1 MSSAPWTSTIL
12 QKPQTPLIFSLLPS
26 PSLPLSSSRNIQF
39 PKLND
44 NLTVKPLN
52 SSPQPLYGSVSP
64 AQPQAGDDDDEEP
77 AIGDCLVYEEGIF
90 NDPFIENNS
99 NSTHSDARTTK
110 SNNNKDADVLPENLI
125 PEEWMGVQKELNIT
139 KKERRKMAQELEYG
153 SRVEKRRQALMPLNS
168 EEFEKIKQEKLKQL
182 SPVVLDNPKK
192 VYFRENGE
200 KLKQPSPVGVDD
212 PKNAHVWE
220 NGENEKRDAETSGEV
235 SGLDNPKKVYF
246 RENGEKLNQLN
257 PVVLDNPRKAYFRE
271 NEKHVEETRGE
282 VSGGRVAPRNPRLA
296 VYGGG
301 LDDVSALFSS
311 GKYDSGAAGKSQGTR
326 KLFSLEEKSMM
337 NRRVPDVAVA
347 TSGKWHPLH
356 TLAAAG
362 EFFLVTSLLKHN
374 LDINIPDKNGLTA
387 IHKAILAKKQ
397 AIFNFLLRESANPF
411 VRDNEGATL
420 LHYAVFAASSQ
431 MIKILL
437 LYNVD
442 INLQDND
449 GWTPLHLAV
458 QSRRT
463 DILRLLLIKGADKS
477 LKNRDGFTAVD
488 LCLYSGRD
496 TRTYE
501 LIKLLKRI
509 Y

>member
-1 MSSAPWTSTIL
+1 MSSAAPWTSTIP
-12 QKPQTPLIFSLLPS
+12 QKPQTPG
-26 PSLPLSSSRNIQF
+26 PSLFSHLPLPHSRTIQF
-39 PKLND
+39 HRLNH
-44 NLTVKPLN
+44 NLTLKPLN
-52 SSPQPLYGSVSP
+52 SSSQPLYGSVSP
-64 AQPQAGDDDDEEP
+64 APPQDEDDDEEP

-90 NDPFIENNS
+90 NDPFIENTRNS
-99 NSTHSDARTTK
+99 RRSGAHITK
-110 SNNNKDADVLPENLI
+110 SATNKDADVSPENLI
-125 PEEWMGVQKELNIT
+125 PDEWQDVQKELNIT

-153 SRVEKRRQALMPLNS
+153 TRVAKRRQALMPLNS
-168 EEFEKIKQEKLKQL
+168 EGFEKTRQDKIEQMRLEKFEKIKQEKIKQL

-192 VYFRENGE
+192 
-200 KLKQPSPVGVDD
+200 
-212 PKNAHVWE
+212 
-220 NGENEKRDAETSGEV
+220 
-235 SGLDNPKKVYF
+235 
-246 RENGEKLNQLN
+246 
-257 PVVLDNPRKAYFRE
+257 AYFRE
-271 NEKHVEETRGE
+271 IKPEKETNGE

-296 VYGGG
+296 VYGVG
-301 LDDVSALFSS
+301 LEDVSAFFSS
-311 GKYDSGAAGKSQGTR
+311 GKYESAAADKSQGTG
-326 KLFSLEEKSMM
+326 KLFSQEEKAMM

-356 TLAAAG
+356 TLVATG
-362 EFFLVTSLLKHN
+362 EFYLVDSLLKHN
-374 LDINIPDKNGLTA
+374 LDINTPDKNGLTA

-477 LKNRDGFTAVD
+477 LKNKDGFTALD

>member
-1 MSSAPWTSTIL
+1 MASSSALWTSIIL
-12 QKPQTPLIFSLLPS
+12 QNPQNPPLLFPLLPTS
-26 PSLPLSSSRNIQF
+26 PLPHPRSIQF
-39 PKLND
+39 HRPNHKHTL
-44 NLTVKPLN
+44 KHPN
-52 SSPQPLYGSVSP
+52 SSFQPLYASLS
-64 AQPQAGDDDDEEP
+64 AARPQDGDEDEDDEDP

-90 NDPFIENNS
+90 NDPFIENTANYRRS
-99 NSTHSDARTTK
+99 GTRTTT
-110 SNNNKDADVLPENLI
+110 STANKDADVATENLI
-125 PEEWMGVQKELNIT
+125 PEEWLDVQKELNIT

-153 SRVEKRRQALMPLNS
+153 TRVMKRRQALMPLNS
-168 EEFEKIKQEKLKQL
+168 EGHDKTRQDKIEQARLEKFEKMKQEKIKQL

-192 VYFRENGE
+192 EYFREI
-200 KLKQPSPVGVDD
+200 KPQK
-212 PKNAHVWE
+212 
-220 NGENEKRDAETSGEV
+220 ET
-235 SGLDNPKKVYF
+235 N
-246 RENGEKLNQLN
+246 
-257 PVVLDNPRKAYFRE
+257 
-271 NEKHVEETRGE
+271 GE

-301 LDDVSALFSS
+301 LEDVSAFFSS
-311 GKYDSGAAGKSQGTR
+311 GKYESGAVDKSQGTR
-326 KLFSLEEKSMM
+326 KLFSQEEKAMM

-347 TSGKWHPLH
+347 TSGKWHPVH
-356 TLAAAG
+356 TLVAAG
-362 EFFLVTSLLKHN
+362 EFYLVDSLLKHN
-374 LDINIPDKNGLTA
+374 LDINTPDKNGLTA

-442 INLQDND
+442 INLQDDD
-449 GWTPLHLAV
+449 GWTALHLAV

-463 DILRLLLIKGADKS
+463 DILRLLLLKGADKS
-477 LKNRDGFTAVD
+477 LKNKDGFTALD

>member
-1 MSSAPWTSTIL
+1 MASSAIWTSTI
-12 QKPQTPLIFSLLPS
+12 QQNPQNLPLLFPLLPIS
-26 PSLPLSSSRNIQF
+26 PLSHSRTIQF
-39 PKLND
+39 HRPNHNHALKHLHS
-44 NLTVKPLN
+44 TF
-52 SSPQPLYGSVSP
+52 QPLYASVSP
-64 AQPQAGDDDDEEP
+64 PRPQDEDEDEDDEEP

-90 NDPFIENNS
+90 NDPFIEITTNS
-99 NSTHSDARTTK
+99 RRSTTSTA
-110 SNNNKDADVLPENLI
+110 NKDADVAAENLI
-125 PEEWMGVQKELNIT
+125 PEEWLDVQKELNIS

-153 SRVEKRRQALMPLNS
+153 TRVMKRRQALMPLNS
-168 EEFEKIKQEKLKQL
+168 EGQDEIEQARLEKFEKIKQEKIKQL

-192 VYFRENGE
+192 EYFREIE
-200 KLKQPSPVGVDD
+200 
-212 PKNAHVWE
+212 
-220 NGENEKRDAETSGEV
+220 
-235 SGLDNPKKVYF
+235 
-246 RENGEKLNQLN
+246 
-257 PVVLDNPRKAYFRE
+257 PRKEA
-271 NEKHVEETRGE
+271 NEE
-282 VSGGRVAPRNPRLA
+282 VGGGRVAPRNPRLT

-301 LDDVSALFSS
+301 LEDVSAFFSS
-311 GKYDSGAAGKSQGTR
+311 GKYESGAVNKSQGTR
-326 KLFSLEEKSMM
+326 KLFSQEEKAMM

-347 TSGKWHPLH
+347 TSGKWHPVH
-356 TLAAAG
+356 TLVAAG
-362 EFFLVTSLLKHN
+362 EFYLVDSLLKHN
-374 LDINIPDKNGLTA
+374 LDINTPDKNGLTA

-420 LHYAVFAASSQ
+420 MHYAVFAASSQ

-477 LKNRDGFTAVD
+477 LKNKDGLTALD

-501 LIKLLKRI
+501 LIKLLKRM

>member
-1 MSSAPWTSTIL
+1 
-12 QKPQTPLIFSLLPS
+12 
-26 PSLPLSSSRNIQF
+26 
-39 PKLND
+39 
-44 NLTVKPLN
+44 
-52 SSPQPLYGSVSP
+52 
-64 AQPQAGDDDDEEP
+64 
-77 AIGDCLVYEEGIF
+77 
-90 NDPFIENNS
+90 
-99 NSTHSDARTTK
+99 
-110 SNNNKDADVLPENLI
+110 
-125 PEEWMGVQKELNIT
+125 
-139 KKERRKMAQELEYG
+139 MAQELEYG
-153 SRVEKRRQALMPLNS
+153 SRVEKRRQALMPQNS
-168 EEFEKIKQEKLKQL
+168 EEFEKIKQEKLKRL

-192 VYFRENGE
+192 AYFRENGE
-200 KLKQPSPVGVDD
+200 TLKQLSPVGVDD
-212 PKNAHVWE
+212 QKKAYVRE
-220 NGENEKRDAETSGEV
+220 KGENEKCDAETTGEV
-235 SGLDNPKKVYF
+235 SGLDSPKKVYF
-246 RENGEKLNQLN
+246 RENGN
-257 PVVLDNPRKAYFRE
+257 
-271 NEKHVEETRGE
+271 NEKRNEETRGE
-282 VSGGRVAPRNPRLA
+282 DSGGRVAPRNPRLA

-301 LDDVSALFSS
+301 LEDVSAFFSC
-311 GKYDSGAAGKSQGTR
+311 GKYVSGAAGKSQGTR
-326 KLFSLEEKSMM
+326 KLFSLEEKAIM

-362 EFFLVTSLLKHN
+362 EFFLATSLLKHN
-374 LDINIPDKNGLTA
+374 LDINTPDKNGLTA

-463 DILRLLLIKGADKS
+463 DILRLLLIKGADKT
-477 LKNRDGFTAVD
+477 LKNRDGLTAVD